1 MKKFWS
7 ISVWRRQT
15 EGADV
20 KYLKNVFTLVVLLI
34 SLPVVAQQTP
44 FTSREATTLNASGTQ
59 TAESAL
65 AFQEFR
71 RGVQAYYRGSFN
83 DAILQFEKAL
93 SYLPNENLILDWLGK
108 AYYRSGIEGAALQ
121 QWQFASDSGYGG
133 LLLKNQIEIVRERR
147 ITDNAY
153 QSSVKYTEAGSF
165 PGRNGENLVFS
176 QPISVLPEDDGSI
189 WVLAYGSNELIKID
203 INGLVV
209 NRVNVPLTGFDRP
222 MDMIR
227 MSDGSILVSESAGDR
242 ISKFSAKG
250 GFVKSFGEKGIGVGQ
265 MVGPQ
270 YLALDELGNVYVT
283 DFGNARVDVFD
294 KDGNALFY
302 FGGKSADFAGLKAP
316 TGIACVNDAV
326 CVADAVTGAVYRFD
340 TAGNYLGLLCKEK
353 TFIKPEAMKQWGGYL
368 VLCDKNHVYSIDAG
382 TGAVFENVNT
392 GNAPSRVTC
401 AVPDANGNVLV
412 SDVVS
417 NEVYIMAKMSE
428 LIGGLFVQIE
438 RVDATSFPKV
448 TLEVKVEN
456 RHRQSIVGLKD
467 VNFFVTE
474 RKVPVMDLRFEG
486 AAFAND
492 IADVTLIIDR
502 SVSTS
507 RYREALESAV
517 REIASEM
524 KEEETVRVISAGAMP
539 ILEYT
544 GSPNGIKQFSM
555 SALKNPVA
563 SQVSLDRAI
572 RLAANG
578 LINAEKKRAIIY
590 ITDGTV
596 SQNAFSNYSLSDLSA
611 YLNNN
616 AIPMAVVMLT
626 QGTPAREITYLAE
639 NTNGGEYYVFRSQG
653 LSRMMQDILAIPN
666 GMYRLSY
673 TSQLKTEFGQSYLPV
688 ELEAYL
694 MNRSGRAET
703 GYFSPLE

>member
-1 MKKFWS
+1 MNHRK
-7 ISVWRRQT
+7 SVFVL
-15 EGADV
+15 A
-20 KYLKNVFTLVVLLI
+20 VLLI
-34 SLPVVAQQTP
+34 ALPVFSQRMP
-44 FTSREATTLNASGTQ
+44 FTSSEATAVNASGTQ

-121 QWQFASDSGYGG
+121 QWQFASDNGYGG

-153 QSSVKYTEAGSF
+153 QSSIRYTEAGSF
-165 PGRNGENLVFS
+165 PGRNGDTLVFS
-176 QPISVLPEDDGSI
+176 QPISILPEPDGSI

-209 NRVNVPLTGFDRP
+209 NRVNVPLTGLDRP

-227 MSDGSILVSESAGDR
+227 TADGSILISESAGDR
-242 ISKFSAKG
+242 ISVFNGKG
-250 GFVKSFGEKGIGVGQ
+250 GYEKSFGEKGIGVGQ
-265 MVGPQ
+265 LVGPQ
-270 YLALDELGNVYVT
+270 YLALDESGNVYVT

-294 KDGNALFY
+294 KDGNGLFY
-302 FGGKSADFAGLKAP
+302 FGGKAADFAGLKAP
-316 TGIACVNDAV
+316 TGIVFVNGTL

-353 TFIKPEAMKQWGGYL
+353 SFVKPESMKAWGGYI
-368 VLCDKNHVYSIDAG
+368 VLCDKNHAYAIDAE
-382 TGAVFENVNT
+382 TGAFFENVHT

-438 RVDATSFPKV
+438 RVDASAFPQV

-474 RKVPVMDLRFEG
+474 RKGTVQNLKFEG

-502 SVSTS
+502 SVSAS
-507 RYREALESAV
+507 RYQEELESAV
-517 REIASEM
+517 REIALSMHGEG
-524 KEEETVRVISAGAMP
+524 TVRVISAGAMP
-539 ILEYT
+539 ILEYAGT
-544 GSPNGIKQFSM
+544 PAGIEKFSM
-555 SALKNPVA
+555 SALKNPV
-563 SQVSLDRAI
+563 SSLVNLDSAI
-572 RLAANG
+572 RLAANA
-578 LINAEKKRAIIY
+578 LITAEKKRAIVY
-590 ITDGTV
+590 LTDGTV
-596 SQNAFSNYSLSDLSA
+596 SQNAFENYSLSDLSA

-616 AIPMAVVMLT
+616 SISMAVVMLT
-626 QGTPAREITYLAE
+626 QGTPAREIAYLTE
-639 NTNGGEYYVFRSQG
+639 HTNGSEYYVFRAQG
-653 LSRMMQDILAIPN
+653 LSNIMQDILAIPN

-673 TSQLKTEFGQSYLPV
+673 TSQLQTEFGQNYLPV
-688 ELEAYL
+688 EVETYL